1 MALKSNLPPVMESHQ
16 DKAEALQRELIRKM
30 TPKERL
36 SSAFALYQ
44 TAWEIKQSGL
54 RSLHPDWS
62 EEQILARTRRAFLTG
77 YAGD

>member
-1 MALKSNLPPVMESHQ
+1 MKTHQ
-16 DKAEALQRELIRKM
+16 KKAEDLQTELIRKM

-36 SSAFALYQ
+36 STAFALHA

-62 EEQILARTRRAFLTG
+62 KERILARTRKAFVTG